1 MYLSALQ
8 TQIPGHF
15 SKWLLLPTPV
25 RLARYNCSKSLLT
38 DTLFIQTA
46 LPSLQTISRD
56 NAVWASHPPWESL
69 CFKEGEMKAWS
80 FALGHRA
87 SPQQSKY

>member
-25 RLARYNCSKSLLT
+25 RLACYNCSKSLLT
-38 DTLFIQTA
+38 DTLSIQTA
-46 LPSLQTISRD
+46 FPSLQTISRD
-56 NAVWASHPPWESL
+56 NAVWASHPPLGVTLLQRRGNESL
-69 CFKEGEMKAWS
+69 ELCPGSQNE
-80 FALGHRA
+80 
-87 SPQQSKY
+87 SPAK